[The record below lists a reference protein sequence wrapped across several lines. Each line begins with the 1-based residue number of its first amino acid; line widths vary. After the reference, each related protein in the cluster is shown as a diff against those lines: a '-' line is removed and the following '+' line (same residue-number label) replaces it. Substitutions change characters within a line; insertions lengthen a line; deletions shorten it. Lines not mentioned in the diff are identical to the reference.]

1 MNKLFIITEVA
12 KALNT
17 STKEAKP
24 MVEALIEELKTSM
37 ENGEGVEITGF
48 GKFVIRQKASR
59 VGRNPMTGEEAEITE
74 RKVVSF
80 KPSRLF
86 KEAVNNSKGS

>member
-1 MNKLFIITEVA
+1 MTKQDIITEVA
-12 KALNT
+12 KALKA
-17 STKEAKP
+17 STQKAKP
-24 MVEALIEELKTSM
+24 MVEALFEELKTSM
-37 ENGEGVEITGF
+37 ENGEGVEISGF

-59 VGRNPMTGEEAEITE
+59 MGRNPMTGEEAEITE

-86 KEAVNNSKGS
+86 REALNGKD

>member
-1 MNKLFIITEVA
+1 MTKNDIITEVA

-17 STKEAKP
+17 STQKAKP
-24 MVEALIEELKTSM
+24 MVEALFEELKTSM
-37 ENGEGVEITGF
+37 ETGEGVEITGF

-59 VGRNPMTGEEAEITE
+59 MGRNPMTGEEAEVTA

-80 KPSRLF
+80 KPSRIF
-86 KEAVNNSKGS
+86 RKAVNDSKGN